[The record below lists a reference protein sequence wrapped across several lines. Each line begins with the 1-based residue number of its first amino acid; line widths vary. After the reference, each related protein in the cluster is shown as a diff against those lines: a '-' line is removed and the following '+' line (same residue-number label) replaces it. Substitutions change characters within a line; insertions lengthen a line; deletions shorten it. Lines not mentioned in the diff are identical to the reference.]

1 MKANKIKVFIADN
14 HLLLR
19 EGLKHILCEERLI
32 EIAGEADD
40 GIEAIE
46 KIEKINPDI
55 SILDISMPKMTGL
68 DAARNLLKYNKERKI
83 IILTR
88 HDNEE
93 YVRQAMNYGVRGYML
108 KDSAGDDLIKAVK
121 DVMNGNIYLSPKVLT
136 SMVRAEFS
144 IHVNVKKQVEQNEN
158 GSKILTGREKEILK
172 LVAEG
177 KSSNE
182 IASLL
187 RISSRT
193 VKVHRLNIM
202 KKLDIHNIPELVRYA
217 IKCELIEI

>member
-1 MKANKIKVFIADN
+1 M
-14 HLLLR
+14 
-19 EGLKHILCEERLI
+19 
-32 EIAGEADD
+32 
-40 GIEAIE
+40 
-46 KIEKINPDI
+46 
-55 SILDISMPKMTGL
+55 
-68 DAARNLLKYNKERKI
+68 
-83 IILTR
+83 
-88 HDNEE
+88 
-93 YVRQAMNYGVRGYML
+93 

-136 SMVRAEFS
+136 SMIKSEFS
-144 IHVNVKKQVEQNEN
+144 THMNVKKQVEEN
-158 GSKILTGREKEILK
+158 SSKILTGREKEILK

-182 IASLL
+182 IGSLL

>member
-1 MKANKIKVFIADN
+1 MKMNKIRVFLADN

-19 EGLKHILCEERLI
+19 EGLKHILREESII

-40 GIEAIE
+40 GIEAVE
-46 KIEKINPDI
+46 KIEKLKPDI
-55 SILDISMPKMTGL
+55 AILDISMPKMTGL
-68 DAARNLLKYNKERKI
+68 DAARILLKHNKDIKI

-93 YVRQAMNYGVRGYML
+93 YVRQAMNYGVCGYIL
-108 KDSAGDDLIKAVK
+108 KDSAGDDLIKAVN
-121 DVMNGNIYLSPKVLT
+121 DVMKGNIYLSPRILT
-136 SMVRAEFS
+136 SMIRTEFS
-144 IHVNVKKQVEQNEN
+144 TQLNLKKQFEEN
-158 GSKILTGREKEILK
+158 SNKILTDREKEVLK

-177 KSSNE
+177 RSSKE

-187 RISSRT
+187 RISSKT

-202 KKLDIHNIPELVRYA
+202 KKLDIHNIPELVKYA
-217 IKCELIEI
+217 IKCELIEV